1 MTIKNKILLISPS
14 IEDVLLS
21 TLDKFDK
28 VGMKTQ
34 DDSDGYPLG
43 LAYLHSYLEKQ
54 NNEVETLFLNNYSH
68 DDCFKKIIKKINE
81 FKPNIVGFQVLTQN
95 RVSTYR
101 LIEYV
106 NENYPEIKIVLG
118 GIHATIMYDQLL
130 KKYPFVVVVIGEG
143 EITLSELSEKI
154 KSLNFNLA
162 TIKGIAFNENGVI
175 KLNPYRELIENLD
188 ELPFPKHEVF
198 FQGNRKCGI
207 ILTARGCPFNCSFC
221 SLDLITRRRV
231 RYRTMVNVMAEIE
244 WMIKKFPSMT
254 DLWIQDDTF
263 FVNNMRVIEFCDEII
278 KRGIKLNFI
287 CSARFK
293 PISAELVKKI
303 QRANF
308 KKIFF
313 GLESGD
319 DEILKKC
326 HKGINQKDVLG
337 AIKLFQKT
345 TIVTYAHLIVGLP
358 GETEKSI
365 KTTARLVQKIQ
376 KMKYIYYQTAYL
388 LTVYPGTEVYEIAKS
403 KGMMDDD
410 FWMTNGTT
418 PLYTAEHSLDELYRY
433 KELLLSYVS
442 PTRAFTTLEG
452 FLHQYHMIPY
462 HSKYI
467 FSSRTSFKHF
477 IYNYLKIMLREKNF
491 VSLKKIYKLFTTM
504 DKKSFSEFI
513 KKIIIKTKL
522 SKLGRKHKMSYS
534 QSGEDLIIDF
544 VLSVLKINKP
554 NYLEIGSY
562 DFRKINNTYLFY
574 QQGLRGVCI
583 EPDPVLYQRFKKSR
597 PRDICL
603 NIGISGNENGTKKF
617 FLMKS
622 KTLNTFSEEEA
633 KKNEKAG
640 YPIEKTIDI
649 KIVSINKIIDENFA
663 SPPNIFSLDTEGLDM
678 EILNAIDFGKF
689 RPEIICVETIELNDD
704 SESKDRKIIEYLKNS
719 GYLVYADTH
728 INTIFVDKVK
738 WLKGIN
744 KKTAEDI

>member
-1 MTIKNKILLISPS
+1 
-14 IEDVLLS
+14 
-21 TLDKFDK
+21 
-28 VGMKTQ
+28 
-34 DDSDGYPLG
+34 
-43 LAYLHSYLEKQ
+43 
-54 NNEVETLFLNNYSH
+54 
-68 DDCFKKIIKKINE
+68 
-81 FKPNIVGFQVLTQN
+81 
-95 RVSTYR
+95 
-101 LIEYV
+101 
-106 NENYPEIKIVLG
+106 
-118 GIHATIMYDQLL
+118 
-130 KKYPFVVVVIGEG
+130 
-143 EITLSELSEKI
+143 
-154 KSLNFNLA
+154 
-162 TIKGIAFNENGVI
+162 
-175 KLNPYRELIENLD
+175 
-188 ELPFPKHEVF
+188 
-198 FQGNRKCGI
+198 
-207 ILTARGCPFNCSFC
+207 
-221 SLDLITRRRV
+221 
-231 RYRTMVNVMAEIE
+231 
-244 WMIKKFPSMT
+244 
-254 DLWIQDDTF
+254 
-263 FVNNMRVIEFCDEII
+263 
-278 KRGIKLNFI
+278 
-287 CSARFK
+287 
-293 PISAELVKKI
+293 
-303 QRANF
+303 
-308 KKIFF
+308 
-313 GLESGD
+313 
-319 DEILKKC
+319 
-326 HKGINQKDVLG
+326 
-337 AIKLFQKT
+337 
-345 TIVTYAHLIVGLP
+345 
-358 GETEKSI
+358 
-365 KTTARLVQKIQ
+365 
-376 KMKYIYYQTAYL
+376 
-388 LTVYPGTEVYEIAKS
+388 
-403 KGMMDDD
+403 
-410 FWMTNGTT
+410 
-418 PLYTAEHSLDELYRY
+418 
-433 KELLLSYVS
+433 
-442 PTRAFTTLEG
+442 
-452 FLHQYHMIPY
+452 
-462 HSKYI
+462 
-467 FSSRTSFKHF
+467 
-477 IYNYLKIMLREKNF
+477 MLREKNF